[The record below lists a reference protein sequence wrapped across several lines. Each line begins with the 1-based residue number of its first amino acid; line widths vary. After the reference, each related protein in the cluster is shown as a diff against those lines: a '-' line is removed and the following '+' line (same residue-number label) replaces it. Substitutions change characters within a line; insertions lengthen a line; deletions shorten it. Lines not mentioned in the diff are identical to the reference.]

1 MSFQTGLSGLSA
13 ASQNL
18 DVIGNNIAN
27 ANTVGMKASRGEFS
41 DLIASAIGSTGT
53 TNMAGI
59 GVAQTTISQNFSQ
72 GNVSITGNTLDVA
85 INGNGFYAVTKTDG
99 TVAYSRDGQ
108 FKLDKDGNIVNN
120 SGSKLMGYDTDVN
133 GARSG
138 SLTPHAL
145 SIPTGAPIAAQV
157 TSKITAEFN
166 LDARAPLAATA
177 PVTPRSTYG
186 TSLTAFDTQG
196 RPQALNLYFSRIDPS
211 AGITTL
217 PNTDQWEVYTSLD
230 ATAQPA
236 PVGVLAFNSDGSLNT
251 GSTFPPAAGLTVTS
265 LPADPA
271 VPDITI
277 TAANVDISGVTQYG
291 TSFAVSNLTQNGYTS
306 GQYTGMTIDNKG
318 VISTRYSNGQTLKTG
333 GMIALADFRN
343 VQGLTPSGGGEYLAS
358 YKSGDALLGQPT
370 VGNFGELRSGAVE
383 ESNVDLTA
391 ELVNMMTAQRNYQAN
406 AQTIK
411 TQDQVM
417 STLVNLR

>member
-27 ANTVGMKASRGEFS
+27 ANTVGMKSSRGEFS

-53 TNMAGI
+53 TNMPGI
-59 GVAQTTISQNFSQ
+59 GVAQATISQNFSQ
-72 GNVSITGNTLDVA
+72 GNVSLTGNTLDVA
-85 INGNGFYAVTKTDG
+85 INGNGFYEVKKTDG
-99 TVAYSRDGQ
+99 TIAFSRDGQ
-108 FKLDKDGNIVNN
+108 FKLDKNGNILNN
-120 SGSKLMGYDTDVN
+120 AGSALMGYQTDLN
-133 GARSG
+133 GAKVG
-138 SLTPHAL
+138 QTPVAL
-145 SIPTGAPIAAQV
+145 SVPTGAPIAAKQ
-157 TSKITAEFN
+157 TGLITAEFN
-166 LDARAPLAATA
+166 LDASATLPIASTSATQFGTSITAYDSEGVSISVPLYFVKSGQDQWEAYDNVAGAKAAVAAIAAGPA
-177 PVTPRSTYG
+177 PVTPTG
-186 TSLTAFDTQG
+186 QLLTMTFNTNGSL
-196 RPQALNLYFSRIDPS
+196 LS
-211 AGITTL
+211 
-217 PNTDQWEVYTSLD
+217 
-230 ATAQPA
+230 
-236 PVGVLAFNSDGSLNT
+236 PVGAQTITLNT
-251 GSTFPPAAGLTVTS
+251 PNQKIGAPATPGQFTA
-265 LPADPA
+265 
-271 VPDITI
+271 TI
-277 TAANVDISGVTQYG
+277 DVSKATQYG
-291 TSFAVSNLTQNGYTS
+291 TAFAVSNLTQDGYTS

-343 VQGLTPSGGGEYLAS
+343 VQGLSPVGGGEYLAS

-411 TQDQVM
+411 TQDQIM